1 MASPRRSENT
11 VLHVDDEEGVRE
23 LVAELL
29 SRELDRFEVVGAASA
44 RDALERLERD
54 DVDCVV
60 SDYDMPGTN
69 GLELLDDIR
78 EQHPDLPFIL
88 YTGKGSEEIAGEAI
102 TRGVT
107 EYLQKQYGAQQ
118 YTVLANRIRNA
129 VEKHNSKRALET
141 REERFQSLL
150 EHSSD
155 LITTVDADGVIQYQ
169 SPSISRVLG
178 YEPAELVG
186 ENALDFVHPDDET
199 AVQSALQT
207 ALDDPDTTP
216 KVEYRMRREDG
227 SWAWLESI
235 GNNQLD
241 NPAVGEF
248 ILNSREVTER
258 RERVQQIREQKAT
271 VEKLLEETVEVE
283 QCERPADVFERLVAA
298 GEDILN
304 FDAAVADAPEDG
316 YLVTQAVSSDAPDRG
331 YYEQKPIDAEDSFA
345 AEVYRTGDPVVVTD
359 LPDHDVD
366 PAKPSYRSALTVPI
380 GEFGVFQAASESPD
394 AFDDTDRTLS
404 VLLCKHAR
412 GTLQRLTD

>member
-1 MASPRRSENT
+1 MARPRRSDNT
-11 VLHVDDEEGVRE
+11 VLHVDDEKGVRE

-29 SRELDRFEVVGAASA
+29 ARELDRFDIVGAKSGT
-44 RDALERLERD
+44 DALDRLQRG

-60 SDYDMPGTN
+60 SDYDMPKMN

-78 EQHPDLPFIL
+78 ERHSDLPFIL

-107 EYLQKQYGAQQ
+107 EYLQKQHGSQQ

-129 VEKHNSKRALET
+129 VEKYHSKRALET
-141 REERFQSLL
+141 RKERFRSLL

-155 LITTVDADGVIQYQ
+155 LITTVDTEGVVQYQ
-169 SPSISRVLG
+169 SSSVSRILG
-178 YEPAELVG
+178 YEQSELVG
-186 ENALDFVHPDDET
+186 ENALDFVHPDDEDDLRST
-199 AVQSALQT
+199 LQSAIE
-207 ALDDPDTTP
+207 DPSTTP
-216 KVEYRMRREDG
+216 KLEYRMRRTDG

-235 GNNQLD
+235 GNNQLE

-258 RERVQQIREQKAT
+258 RGHIQQIREQKAT
-271 VEKLLEETVEVE
+271 VEKLLEETVEIE
-283 QCERPADVFERLVAA
+283 QCEDPAAVFERVVAA

-316 YLVTQAVSSDAPDRG
+316 YLVTQAVSSEAPDRG
-331 YYEQKPIDAEDSFA
+331 YYDQKSIDAEDSFA
-345 AEVYRTGDPVVVTD
+345 AEVYRTRDPVVVAD
-359 LPDHDVD
+359 LPAHDVD
-366 PAKPSYRSALTVPI
+366 PAKPTYRSALTVPI
-380 GEFGVFQAASESPD
+380 GEFGVFQAASESAD
-394 AFDDTDRTLS
+394 AFDDTDRNLS
-404 VLLCKHAR
+404 GLLCKHAR